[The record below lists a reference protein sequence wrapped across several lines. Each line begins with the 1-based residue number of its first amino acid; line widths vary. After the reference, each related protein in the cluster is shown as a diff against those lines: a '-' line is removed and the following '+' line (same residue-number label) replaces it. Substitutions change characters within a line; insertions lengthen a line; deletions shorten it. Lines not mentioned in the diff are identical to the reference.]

1 MSSIGCWR
9 PAGAP
14 VSSDED
20 PTADSDR
27 DSEGRQGQGQRQ
39 GTKARSEIRNGR
51 SCLRR
56 DRRSLSLSG
65 VLWAS
70 PMEIR
75 LNGKAREVG
84 DGITVRRLLDE
95 LGLHPQR
102 VAVQRNL
109 DIVKRDRY
117 EDSILQPGDTVEILT
132 IMAGG

>member
-1 MSSIGCWR
+1 MGD
-9 PAGAP
+9 
-14 VSSDED
+14 V
-20 PTADSDR
+20 
-27 DSEGRQGQGQRQ
+27 
-39 GTKARSEIRNGR
+39 
-51 SCLRR
+51 
-56 DRRSLSLSG
+56 
-65 VLWAS
+65 
-70 PMEIR
+70 EIR

-117 EDSILQPGDTVEILT
+117 EDIILQPGDTVEILT